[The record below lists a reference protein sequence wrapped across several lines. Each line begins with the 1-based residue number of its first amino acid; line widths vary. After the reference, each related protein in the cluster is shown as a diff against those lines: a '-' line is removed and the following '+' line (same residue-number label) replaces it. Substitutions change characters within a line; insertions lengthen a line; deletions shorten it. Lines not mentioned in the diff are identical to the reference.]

1 MQLLL
6 ISMLITI
13 ISCFAVF
20 KTTSAF
26 SMIPGSSRMHFTL
39 GPLAALTHQPA
50 AVTTTELTATNEMM
64 SSEQEDAATSNKDG
78 NNNNNNNP
86 TATVVST
93 SASTEQQHPPQ
104 PAQQRNDRA
113 ARARALRMPVTG
125 DDMVRQAA
133 SASRAAL
140 AQGTRRQVVRLLLP
154 RDRRS
159 NEFGKYFE
167 TSSSN
172 YDNNSVVLVPPDESW
187 QGGILQLY
195 RAAQPIT
202 LALLRR
208 LTESVASGLPPRV
221 VEDRSVD
228 ESGVDGIGL
237 FTTDNG
243 QVSCWLQ
250 PTQEVIDQ
258 VVKRVQDQLSNDNYE
273 HVTLLINPQW
283 RQVDDAL
290 DSASKGTGFFAG
302 LANFLG
308 GKGGTLQALTQAN
321 FVPVYTLEGYVCRG
335 ANVRLLQTHDSD
347 WAVFCERDDSES
359 FLNVGTSPQRPTY
372 QQVEQ
377 MLQAANIGYKYA
389 RDMGMEPNL

>member
-1 MQLLL
+1 M
-6 ISMLITI
+6 IF
-13 ISCFAVF
+13 SCLAILS
-20 KTTSAF
+20 TTSAF
-26 SMIPGSSRMHFTL
+26 SLTQVEPSSRIVKRSL
-39 GPLAALTHQPA
+39 GPLAAHQPA
-50 AVTTTELTATNEMM
+50 VTTTTTELTATKEMI
-64 SSEQEDAATSNKDG
+64 SAEQEDSTT
-78 NNNNNNNP
+78 NNNDNNNNP
-86 TATVVST
+86 TATVST
-93 SASTEQQHPPQ
+93 SASTEQQ
-104 PAQQRNDRA
+104 QQINDRA

-133 SASRAAL
+133 SACKAAL
-140 AQGTRRQVVRLLLP
+140 SQGAHRQVVRLLLP

-167 TSSSN
+167 SSSN
-172 YDNNSVVLVPPDESW
+172 YYDNINNNNVVLVPPDESW

-221 VEDRSVD
+221 IEDRSVD

-243 QVSCWLQ
+243 QLSCWLQ
-250 PTQEVIDQ
+250 PTQEVIDE
-258 VVKRVQDQLSNDNYE
+258 VLKRVQEQSSSKEKYNHDDD

-308 GKGGTLQALTQAN
+308 GKGGTLQALTNAQ

-359 FLNVGTSPQRPTY
+359 FINVGTTPQRPTY

-389 RDMGMEPNL
+389 RDMGMEPKL